1 MVTNNGSN
9 KQALTATVNGIDPLT
24 IPLQALPDE
33 SINIETLM
41 QRTGEM
47 LETLLRANGSR
58 FPWGAKSGVLY
69 EKQLE
74 GRAFAVVSS
83 PLFVEIEDVFNK
95 GQTKTIARLMV
106 RRYNP
111 DTRELLPAQEA
122 RLQGGYVMSQLRGLT
137 DRELV
142 GAWLWTLARD
152 ENDSPYQRGD
162 GWEYPRKLAI
172 YDVTTDTPVDATLDQ
187 SWSDAVDGLAR
198 QVAQMAEDG
207 ITIHPAPTT
216 LAPTSKN
223 PRK

>member
-1 MVTNNGSN
+1 MVNTQ
-9 KQALTATVNGIDPLT
+9 KALSATVTGIDPLT
-24 IPLQALPDE
+24 IPLEALPEDA
-33 SINIETLM
+33 INIETLI

-47 LETLLRANGSR
+47 LQTLMRANGSR
-58 FPWGAKSGVLY
+58 FPWGTKSSVLY

-83 PLFVEIEDVFNK
+83 PIFVEIEDAFNK
-95 GQTKTIARLMV
+95 GSMKTIARLMV

-111 DTRELLPAQEA
+111 DTAELLPAQEA

-152 ENDSPYQRGD
+152 RDSDPYQLAT

-172 YDVTTDTPVDATLDQ
+172 YDVTNDSPADATLDQ
-187 SWSDAVDGLAR
+187 SWGDAVTAMAR
-198 QVAQMAEDG
+198 HVAAMADEG
-207 ITIHPAPTT
+207 TTIHPVVSTKT
-216 LAPTSKN
+216 